1 MGSSNF
7 ITDNNIQLRKES
19 KNLGTISATTTKI
32 VMEVTKDINI
42 DNVDFTNATGFSV
55 SGTDNWSFSLV
66 NKGING
72 TGTTKI
78 VDDSNVLNTTKLTG
92 STLTAYKYK
101 ELTINSANCYVAQGS
116 ILVFTMTKT
125 GSPANLAEAFLTI
138 KYRGAL

>member
-1 MGSSNF
+1 MGSKNF

-19 KNLGTISATTTKI
+19 IALGTISATTTKI
-32 VMEVTKDINI
+32 VMEVTRDINI
-42 DNVDFTNATGFSV
+42 DNVDFTNGTGFSL

-66 NKGING
+66 NKGLEG
-72 TGTTKI
+72 SGTTKI
-78 VDDSNVLNTTKLTG
+78 IDDSNVLNTTKLTG

-101 ELTINSANCYVAQGS
+101 ELTITPANSYVAKGS

-125 GSPANLAEAFLTI
+125 GTPSDLAEGFLTI